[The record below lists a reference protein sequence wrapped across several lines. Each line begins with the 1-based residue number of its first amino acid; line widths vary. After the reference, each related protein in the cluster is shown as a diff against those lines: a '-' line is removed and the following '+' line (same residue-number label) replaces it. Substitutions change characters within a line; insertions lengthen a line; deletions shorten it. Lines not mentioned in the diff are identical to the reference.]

1 MSFNETF
8 SEGPIVQYLC
18 DAYHSKFRLQQEDV
32 SVLFCFTC
40 TLCTP
45 LGSFHHIRRK

>member
-1 MSFNETF
+1 MSLNETF

-18 DAYHSKFRLQQEDV
+18 DVYRSKFRLQQEDV

-40 TLCTP
+40 VLVYA
-45 LGSFHHIRRK
+45 IREFPAY